1 MSFSSQ
7 RLQTMKALLAGSV
20 ACSSSSRFHD
30 IINELDELVAAKRV
44 SDQKRR
50 LLLEV
55 LHSTRALDSSLA
67 AVNAHYSCDPNAKT
81 LGQYL
86 HALVNHSHA
95 SLGRLST
102 NQVGQFKVKVVNLRN
117 RYMHS
122 AGAFPQKSEVIHIL
136 AAIEQCLATVVAL
149 E

>member
-1 MSFSSQ
+1 
-7 RLQTMKALLAGSV
+7 MKALLAGSV
-20 ACSSSSRFHD
+20 ACSSSSFYHD
-30 IINELDELVAAKRV
+30 IIKELDELVATRRV
-44 SDQKRR
+44 SEQKRR

-67 AVNAHYSCDPNAKT
+67 AVNTHYSCDPAART

-86 HALVNHSHA
+86 YALVNHSHT

-102 NQVGQFKVKVVNLRN
+102 NQVGQFNAKIVKLRN

-122 AGAFPQKSEVIHIL
+122 AGAFPNKSEVAHML
-136 AAIEQCLATVVAL
+136 AVIEQCLATVVAL